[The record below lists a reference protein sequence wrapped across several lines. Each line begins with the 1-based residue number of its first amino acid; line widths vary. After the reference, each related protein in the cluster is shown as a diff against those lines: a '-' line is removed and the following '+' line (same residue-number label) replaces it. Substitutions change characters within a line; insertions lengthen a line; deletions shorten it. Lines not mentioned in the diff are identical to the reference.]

1 MEDLKLMKDVI
12 ILGAGRTPIG
22 DYLGTF
28 ASIPAV
34 ELGIVAAKGVLEKSG
49 VKAEDVDEVVAGHV
63 LQAGCKGNT
72 GRQVALG
79 AGCRTETVAVTVTQ
93 LCPASMRATEIAAQ
107 QIMLGKNEIELVAGY
122 ESMSNCPYMS
132 LKSRQGLRMGDHPFV
147 DHMLHDGLVDA
158 FNNYHMGITAENLAE
173 QFNVSRE
180 EQDEWALMSHQ
191 RACRAIKEGK
201 FKDEIIPVT
210 VTSRKG
216 ETIVDRDEHPRADLT
231 IETLARHKPAFKKD
245 GTVTA
250 GNASSLN
257 DGGAAILLSS
267 ADKAKELGIKPL
279 ARIVATASAA
289 VDPKI
294 MGFGV
299 VPAVEKVLRFAGLS
313 MNDIELWELN
323 EAFAAQIIA
332 CNRELKIDKEI
343 INVNGSGISLGHPV
357 GQTGSRIIV
366 TLIHEMMKRNVRY
379 GLASLCAGGGPAAAT
394 VIELIK

>member
-1 MEDLKLMKDVI
+1 MKDVV

-22 DYLGTF
+22 DYLGAF
-28 ASIPAV
+28 ASISAV
-34 ELGIVAAKGVLEKSG
+34 ELGIAAAKGVFEKTG
-49 VKAEDVDEVVAGHV
+49 IKAEQVDEVVAGHV

-79 AGCRTETVAVTVTQ
+79 AGCRTETVALTVTQ
-93 LCPASMRATEIAAQ
+93 LCPASMRATEIASQ
-107 QIMLGKNEIELVAGY
+107 QIILGKNDIELVAGY

-132 LKSRQGLRMGDHPFV
+132 LKSRQGLRMGDQPFV

-191 RACRAIKEGK
+191 RACRAIDEGK

-210 VTSRKG
+210 VKSRKG
-216 ETIVDRDEHPRADLT
+216 ETLIDRDEHPRADLT
-231 IETLARHKPAFKKD
+231 MESLARQKPAFKKD

-257 DGGAAILLSS
+257 DGGAALILSS

-279 ARIVATASAA
+279 ARIAATASAA

-313 MNDIELWELN
+313 MKDIGLWELN
-323 EAFAAQIIA
+323 EAFAAQVIA

-366 TLIHEMMKRNVRY
+366 TLIHEMMRRNVRY

>member
-1 MEDLKLMKDVI
+1 
-12 ILGAGRTPIG
+12 
-22 DYLGTF
+22 
-28 ASIPAV
+28 
-34 ELGIVAAKGVLEKSG
+34 
-49 VKAEDVDEVVAGHV
+49 
-63 LQAGCKGNT
+63 
-72 GRQVALG
+72 
-79 AGCRTETVAVTVTQ
+79 
-93 LCPASMRATEIAAQ
+93 
-107 QIMLGKNEIELVAGY
+107 
-122 ESMSNCPYMS
+122 
-132 LKSRQGLRMGDHPFV
+132 
-147 DHMLHDGLVDA
+147 
-158 FNNYHMGITAENLAE
+158 
-173 QFNVSRE
+173 
-180 EQDEWALMSHQ
+180 MSHQ
-191 RACRAIKEGK
+191 RACRAIDEGK

-210 VTSRKG
+210 VKGRKG
-216 ETIVDRDEHPRADLT
+216 DTIIDRDEHPRADLT

-257 DGGAAILLSS
+257 DGGAALLMAS

-313 MNDIELWELN
+313 MKDIGLWELN
-323 EAFAAQIIA
+323 EAFAAQVIA

-357 GQTGSRIIV
+357 GQTGCRIIV

-394 VIELIK
+394 VIELI